1 MAGHSVATGPVRTG
15 HITNRD
21 RLGLYRRIFAESAD
35 AIAII
40 GVKGHYIEQNEAHR
54 EMTGFSD
61 EELANNTPAIH
72 LGEET
77 FSTIAQALQRD
88 GTFRGEVVSHSKS
101 GEKRTIDLTA
111 FSVLDESGQ
120 PICYVGVKRDM
131 TERKRAEE
139 ERDARIRELQSVYAL
154 TSALNQATDIDQIYD
169 AALDAV
175 LSTIGTDRAAI
186 LVFDDD
192 DVMRFKRWRG
202 LSDEYRAAVEGHSPW
217 KRDDPSPCA
226 ITVPDLRIDSALA
239 SFLPVFEKEGIK
251 ALAFIPIVYES
262 RLLGKFMLY
271 CNNAHEFSEQA
282 IRVAE
287 ALAAPVAAALERR
300 REQEILNRSEKLAS
314 AGRLAASIAHEI
326 NNPLEAIGNLVFLLR
341 ANPDAPDRNTY
352 LEQLDTAVQR
362 VSHIARQTLGFYK
375 ESSDPVTVDL
385 SDLLSDVIS
394 MFTPKIQSKG
404 VNVTTDISQAE
415 CIGVP
420 GELRQVF
427 ANLVANAIDACS
439 HAGELSV
446 GAAQSDGHVDVV
458 VADNGHGMAP
468 DVLPRVFDPFFT
480 TRNNGG
486 TGLGLWVTKQL
497 VEKNRGAISIRTN
510 TTEHE
515 HGTAVTVRLPVA
527 A

>member
-1 MAGHSVATGPVRTG
+1 MAGHSVATRPVKTS
-15 HITNRD
+15 HITNKD
-21 RLGLYRRIFAESAD
+21 RLGLYHRIFAESAD

-40 GVKGHYIEQNEAHR
+40 DAKGHYIEQNEAHR
-54 EMTGFSD
+54 SMTGFSD

-72 LGEET
+72 FGEEA
-77 FSTIAQALQRD
+77 FAAIAQALQRD
-88 GTFRGEVVSHSKS
+88 GAFRGELASRNKS
-101 GEKRTIDLTA
+101 GEQRIIDLTA
-111 FSVLDESGQ
+111 FSVLDQSGEL
-120 PICYVGVKRDM
+120 ICYVGVKRDV
-131 TERKRAEE
+131 TERKLAEE
-139 ERDARIRELQSVYAL
+139 ERDSRIRELQSVYAL

-175 LSTIGTDRAAI
+175 LSTIGSDRAAI

-217 KRDDPSPCA
+217 KRDATSPSA
-226 ITVPDLRIDSALA
+226 ISVPDVRSDSALA
-239 SFLPVFEKEGIK
+239 SFLPVFEKEGIN

-271 CNNAHEFSEQA
+271 CNNAHEFSEQEV
-282 IRVAE
+282 RVAR
-287 ALAAPVAAALERR
+287 ALAAPVAAELERR

-341 ANPDAPDRNTY
+341 RDPDTPAKDVY

-362 VSHIARQTLGFYK
+362 VSQIARQTLGFYK

-394 MFTPKIQSKG
+394 MLAPKIKAKG
-404 VNVTTDISQAE
+404 VNVTTELSQAE

-427 ANLVANAIDACS
+427 ANLVANAVDACS
-439 HAGELSV
+439 PTGELSV
-446 GAAQSDGHVDVV
+446 GAAHSDGSVDVV

-468 DVLPRVFDPFFT
+468 DVLTRVFDPFFT
-480 TRNNGG
+480 TRKNGG

-497 VEKNRGAISIRTN
+497 IEKNRGAISIRTN
-510 TTEHE
+510 TTEHD
-515 HGTAVTVRLPVA
+515 HGTAIIVRLPLA